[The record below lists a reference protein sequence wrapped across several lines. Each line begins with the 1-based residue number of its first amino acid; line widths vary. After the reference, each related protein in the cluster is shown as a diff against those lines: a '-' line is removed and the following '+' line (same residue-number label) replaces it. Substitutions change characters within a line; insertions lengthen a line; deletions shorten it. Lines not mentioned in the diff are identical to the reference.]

1 MEPFHNQ
8 SPKPIFVVFVDEEDG
23 QRVAEFN
30 GAWARQHVECFYR
43 LCQLARQNGID
54 VPAEQYAFVKHVEAT
69 I

>member
-8 SPKPIFVVFVDEEDG
+8 SPKPIFTVFVDEDDG

-43 LCQLARQNGID
+43 LCKLARANGIE